1 MNLFRICLSLLT
13 LTGGAFLASPAS
25 AQNNAVPVPYDVIS
39 TLEAK
44 RVEAGQAASSSRKK
58 LAVRRV
64 IREAE
69 SLVQKHSAAPNR
81 YEVLSILFRSQQA
94 LVRLDNS
101 STNRKA
107 FLTTCAILAKAP
119 DEYAALRL
127 DADLLLTQAEAAR
140 RGGDSH
146 ARSDALRPLVE
157 RYLDTE
163 VEAKVIR
170 IAMIMALEL
179 GNNELV
185 NDLRDMISRRMP
197 GDLDLINFQRDKLA
211 GQVFGVPFIGTFPWG
226 EGNTARFPMDF
237 MGTTTAVYFWSKEE
251 NGLDDLKELA
261 EAWKKK
267 TSDSEVAAAGR
278 FRFVSMNL
286 DDLPDG
292 GESILREHG
301 LDWPALR
308 MEGGQ
313 KNPVYQAYCRF
324 HPRVLRI
331 SPTGYAAIYLTSSRD
346 SRGYERNLQSWLARQ
361 WTRADYNS
369 QLQSIYAGEFLV
381 LDPSAPFDPAVPP
394 EIKGGSSKG
403 LAENEKL
410 KRTDASV
417 PEKELKEIQACFMA
431 PPARYLL
438 PFDQAISR
446 YEKADSLC
454 RKAISSHPSAPD
466 LWMVRNR
473 RIAALLALWK
483 LKGEYHYFSAATEEA
498 KLMIDAEHPKGAD
511 VIARFCLA
519 RKSIRD
525 ENMDPKD
532 LIQAFAPADGKKA
545 SAPEIAAASLLS
557 LDVGERKLHE
567 EYRRAYLDAYAEHPT
582 MWTMTAFLLDR
593 YHRYWMYHPPFV
605 AGWTYGR
612 RQGHFLAVGEPED
625 ANRSLRFELENLDGE
640 RVRFPK
646 PGEDK
651 WTIVSFASSAQQ
663 SHYLARYGKFVE
675 ERPVDDVNLITA
687 VLDEDVNATREV
699 LEAKK
704 TPDPFPTMHL
714 PDGIRNPVVRKLGI
728 TLDGEDVEPN
738 RRTPN
743 LLLLRPDGS
752 IALSLSGA
760 TMKNMKDNVI
770 QNAIETH
777 DEKMVN
783 DALSRGDIEEAKR
796 LAFAHAP
803 VEQVPPPDAPRNW
816 KPKKI
821 SNSHLR
827 SRAKVYLAMGE
838 LDSAS
843 KDAEELY
850 LATKQKSGYM
860 SMRTDEFTE
869 AEALRETI
877 RKKSEETNP

>member
-1 MNLFRICLSLLT
+1 MNPFRICLLLLT
-13 LTGGAFLASPAS
+13 LAGVFTLASTANGQNDVTPIPEDEIS
-25 AQNNAVPVPYDVIS
+25 A
-39 TLEAK
+39 LGAK
-44 RVEAGQAASSSRKK
+44 RVEAGKAASASRKK
-58 LAVRRV
+58 LAIRRV

-69 SLVQKHSAAPNR
+69 SLVQKHSTAPNR

-94 LVRLDNS
+94 LVSLDNS

-107 FLTTCAILAKAP
+107 FLATCAKLAEAP

-127 DADLLLTQAEAAR
+127 DADLLLTQAESAR

-157 RYLDTE
+157 RYLDTD
-163 VEAKVIR
+163 VEAKAIR

-179 GNNELV
+179 GNNQLV
-185 NDLRDMISRRMP
+185 NDLRDVIARRMP

-211 GQVFGVPFIGTFPWG
+211 GQVFGVPFIGAFPWG

-237 MGTTTAVYFWSKEE
+237 MGTTTAVYFWSKEDG
-251 NGLDDLKELA
+251 GLEDLKELA
-261 EAWKKK
+261 DAWKKK

-313 KNPVYQAYCRF
+313 KNPIYKAYCRF

-369 QLQSIYAGEFLV
+369 HLQSIYAGEFLV
-381 LDPSAPFDPAVPP
+381 LDPAGPFDPAAPP
-394 EIKGGSSKG
+394 EIKGGSVKG
-403 LAENEKL
+403 LTANEKL

-417 PEKELKEIQACFMA
+417 PEDLLKEIQACFMA

-438 PFDQAISR
+438 PFDQALSR
-446 YEKADSLC
+446 YEKVDSLC
-454 RKAISSHPSAPD
+454 REAISSHPSAPD
-466 LWMVRNR
+466 LWIVRNR

-483 LKGEYHYFSAATEEA
+483 LKGEYHFFSAATEEA
-498 KLMIDAEHPKGAD
+498 KLIIDAEHPKGAD

-519 RKSIRD
+519 RESIRNED
-525 ENMDPKD
+525 MDSED
-532 LIQAFAPADGKKA
+532 LIRAFAEADGKKA
-545 SAPEIAAASLLS
+545 SAPELAAAALLS

-612 RQGHFLAVGEPED
+612 RQGHFLAAGEPED
-625 ANRSLRFELENLDGE
+625 ANRTLNIELKTLDGDT
-640 RVRFPK
+640 VRFPK
-646 PGEDK
+646 EGEEK
-651 WTIVSFASSAQQ
+651 WTIISFVSSAQQ
-663 SHYLARYGKFVE
+663 SNYLARYGKFIA
-675 ERPVDDVNLITA
+675 ERPIDDVNLITA
-687 VLDEDVNATREV
+687 VLDDDANASREI

-704 TPDPFPTMHL
+704 TPDPFPTML
-714 PDGIRNPVVRKLGI
+714 VPDGIRNPVVQKLGI
-728 TLDGEDVEPN
+728 TLDGEGVEIN
-738 RRTPN
+738 RRTPH

-760 TMKNMKDNVI
+760 TMRNMKANVMQNVI
-770 QNAIETH
+770 ELS
-777 DEKMVN
+777 DEKMVGE
-783 DALSRGDIEEAKR
+783 ALNRGDIAEAKR
-796 LAFAHAP
+796 LALAHAP
-803 VEQVPPPDAPRNW
+803 VDQVPPPEAPRNW
-816 KPKKI
+816 KPKNI
-821 SNSHLR
+821 SIPHLR
-827 SRAKVYLAMGE
+827 SRAKVYLALGE

-843 KDAEELY
+843 KDAEQLY
-850 LATKQKSGYM
+850 LATKQKSGYI

-877 RKKSEETNP
+877 LKKLE